1 MRFQVLNWNFGCLS
15 ISGYFLSCGGA
26 SSMES
31 SFAALVLDDE
41 DGDDLDLK
49 TVAVEVQPDTN
60 QLVVV
65 GCVLTD
71 KIVNFGT
78 TRNTLSNLLRSG
90 NGLYIQDLG
99 RNMFLP

>member
-1 MRFQVLNWNFGCLS
+1 
-15 ISGYFLSCGGA
+15 
-26 SSMES
+26 MES

-90 NGLYIQDLG
+90 NGVLDGSPWTFNNHLILFHQLQPGDDPFTIQFIHAL
-99 RNMFLP
+99 F

>member
-1 MRFQVLNWNFGCLS
+1 MS

-71 KIVNFGT
+71 RIVNFGT